1 MSILYAQHPNCLAQS
16 EEMPSKSAAQPGI
29 HNAIWFI
36 QQNYCSHRVLFR
48 NDYPFALKRAL
59 LSLRF
64 DHTLQTH
71 RDAAP
76 ACQTTVQA

>member
-1 MSILYAQHPNCLAQS
+1 MEKCCEHLELA
-16 EEMPSKSAAQPGI
+16 KCAAQPGI
-29 HNAIWFI
+29 HNAIGFI

-64 DHTLQTH
+64 DQTLQTH
-71 RDAAP
+71 REAAP

>member
-1 MSILYAQHPNCLAQS
+1 MEKCCEHLELA
-16 EEMPSKSAAQPGI
+16 KCAAQPGI
-29 HNAIWFI
+29 HNAIGFI

-64 DHTLQTH
+64 DHTWKSRRWATWDGWVERGFVNMWL
-71 RDAAP
+71 
-76 ACQTTVQA
+76 